1 MDIIIF
7 SGQSNAQGATG
18 SMPQPN
24 EPVSGA
30 FEYRYL
36 TDSLQPLGH
45 PCGEDIDGELV
56 EAYEGFGSLPPY
68 LCAEYVRLTGREVVA
83 VHAARGSTTVKIW
96 DPKGGMYAAAIKKV
110 RAAIKKVGTPER
122 VYLVWLQGES
132 DAHDRMGADEYLER
146 LTAIKNAFRADAG
159 IDVFGIIKVG
169 YFNYIIPHSTP
180 RDPLETKT
188 ADETIME
195 AQERA
200 AAQDRDFVMLSRL
213 CPKLSLDKN
222 MLNPRDPGHY
232 NNEALELIGK
242 DAAKT
247 LAKL

>member
-83 VHAARGSTTVKIW
+83 VHAARGSTTVK
-96 DPKGGMYAAAIKKV
+96 AAVVDACSHDMV
-110 RAAIKKVGTPER
+110 FSTYLRHHAHQAETALR
-122 VYLVWLQGES
+122 VLDEI
-132 DAHDRMGADEYLER
+132 GADEYLER